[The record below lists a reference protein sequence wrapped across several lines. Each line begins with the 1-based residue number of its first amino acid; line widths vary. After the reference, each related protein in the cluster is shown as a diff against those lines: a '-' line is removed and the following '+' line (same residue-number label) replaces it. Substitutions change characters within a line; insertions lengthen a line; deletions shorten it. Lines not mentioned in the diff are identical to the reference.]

1 LLEAM
6 LRVLAAVGPG
16 ATLFMEFLA
25 AIIAVFALYVGVA
38 LFATLRA
45 DDDKHQ
51 EICHQVL
58 RDLLELFG
66 RRHRP

>member
-1 LLEAM
+1 
-6 LRVLAAVGPG
+6 
-16 ATLFMEFLA
+16 MEFLA